1 MAGPSSASRN
11 ALVLAGLAAAALAS
25 LAVALACGSVDTS
38 LAELAAALAGSGSG
52 LAHDVI
58 VGLRLPRAL
67 AAFGCGALL
76 ALAGV
81 LLQVLL
87 RNPLADPYVLGV
99 SSGAALGALAAMAA
113 GLAGLA
119 LQASAATGALAAMA
133 VVFLLSWRAGDWR
146 MERLLLTGVVLASG
160 LAAVIALLL
169 TAAPAAQAKGMLFW
183 LMGDLGDVTTA
194 PWLWPVL
201 AAVLVPALAGAAA
214 LDALALGPAKARA
227 LGVGV
232 TAAQLAL
239 YVGAAA
245 ATTAAV
251 VVAGSIGFIGL
262 VVPHAL
268 RLMGLAAHRWLV
280 PGAALAG
287 GSLLVLAD
295 AAARTVWAPQ
305 QLPVGILTAVIGVP
319 VMLALLARSRG

>member
-1 MAGPSSASRN
+1 MAGPSSVSRKS
-11 ALVLAGLAAAALAS
+11 LILAGLAVAALAS
-25 LAVALACGSVDTS
+25 LALALACGSLDTS
-38 LAELAAALAGSGSG
+38 LADLAGALWGG
-52 LAHDVI
+52 GPGIAQDVI

-67 AAFGCGALL
+67 AAFACGALL

-99 SSGAALGALAAMAA
+99 SSGAALGALIAMAA
-113 GLAGLA
+113 GLAGIA
-119 LQASAATGALAAMA
+119 LQGMAASGALAAMA
-133 VVFLLSWRAGDWR
+133 VVFALSWRAGDWR
-146 MERLLLTGVVLASG
+146 MGRLLLTGVVLASG
-160 LAAVIALLL
+160 LAALISLVLA
-169 TAAPAAQAKGMLFW
+169 TAPAAQAKGMLFW
-183 LMGDLGDVTTA
+183 LMGDLGDVTGA
-194 PWLWPVL
+194 PWLWAVLGAVL
-201 AAVLVPALAGAAA
+201 APALVMAAA
-214 LDALALGPAKARA
+214 LDALALGPDKARA

-239 YVGAAA
+239 YIGAAL

-251 VVAGSIGFIGL
+251 TVGGSIGFVGL

-295 AAARTVWAPQ
+295 TAARTVWSPQ
-305 QLPVGILTAVIGVP
+305 QLPVGVLTALIGVP
-319 VMLALLARSRG
+319 VMLALLARTRG